1 MKREDNRMTKSRR
14 ILDLHLIDWEG
25 GVISLETQ
33 LKIALRFKCQ
43 YWWGG
48 LKSEF
53 EKWRPLDS
61 RVVVDATVSRNEWMN
76 EKSNLK

>member
-1 MKREDNRMTKSRR
+1 M
-14 ILDLHLIDWEG
+14 
-25 GVISLETQ
+25 ISLQTQ

-43 YWWGG
+43 ILVGWV
-48 LKSEF
+48 